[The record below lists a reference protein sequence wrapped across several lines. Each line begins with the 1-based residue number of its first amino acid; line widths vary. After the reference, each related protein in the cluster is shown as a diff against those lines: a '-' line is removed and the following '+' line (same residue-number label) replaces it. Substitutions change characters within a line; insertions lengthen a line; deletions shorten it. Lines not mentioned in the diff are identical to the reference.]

1 MSEPENATAAR
12 EFPRGLRLV
21 IVWLVIG
28 TAVFL
33 AVQALQARAER
44 ACFSFDAASGRIE
57 LKRGADGHF
66 RWPGQVN
73 GVAVTF
79 LVDTGATS
87 TTLPLPLALAQQAG
101 LALEGSIR
109 SSTAGGE
116 VQGRLARADVAL
128 QGGVSAER
136 LRVAVLPQLDAPLLG
151 MDIISRLRLSQA
163 GGVMTLEL
171 PR

>member
-1 MSEPENATAAR
+1 MSDATHPFAR
-12 EFPRGLRLV
+12 EFPRGLRLT
-21 IVWLVIG
+21 IVWLLIG

-44 ACFSFDAASGRIE
+44 ARFSFDAASGRVE
-57 LKRGADGHF
+57 LRRAADGHF
-66 RWPGQVN
+66 HWPGRVN

-87 TTLPLPLALAQQAG
+87 TTLPLALAQQAG

-128 QGGVSAER
+128 QGGVNAER
-136 LRVAVLPQLDAPLLG
+136 LRVAVLPQLEAPLLG
-151 MDIISRLRLSQA
+151 MDIISKLRLSQA
-163 GGVMTLEL
+163 GGVLTLEV

>member
-1 MSEPENATAAR
+1 MSDTHPVAPAR
-12 EFPRGLRLV
+12 EFPRGLRLT
-21 IVWLVIG
+21 IIWLLIG
-28 TAVFL
+28 TVVFL

-44 ACFSFDAASGRIE
+44 SRFSFDAMSGRIE
-57 LKRGADGHF
+57 LRRAADGHF
-66 RWPGQVN
+66 HWPGQVN

-87 TTLPLPLALAQQAG
+87 TTLPLALAQQAG

-116 VQGRLARADVAL
+116 VHGRLARADIEL
-128 QGGVSAER
+128 QGGLVAER
-136 LRVAVLPQLDAPLLG
+136 LRVAVLPQLGSPLLG
-151 MDIISRLRLSQA
+151 MDVISKLRLSQA
-163 GGVMTLEL
+163 GGVLTLEV

>member
-1 MSEPENATAAR
+1 MSDAHNGAGAR

-33 AVQALQARAER
+33 GVQALQARAER
-44 ACFSFDAASGRIE
+44 ARFSFDAASGRIE
-57 LKRGADGHF
+57 LRRGADGHF
-66 RWPGQVN
+66 HWPGRVN
-73 GVAVTF
+73 GVAVNF
-79 LVDTGATS
+79 MVDTGATR
-87 TTLPLPLALAQQAG
+87 TALPRALAREAG
-101 LALEGSIR
+101 LVSDGSIR

-116 VQGRLARADVAL
+116 VEGQLARADVVL
-128 QGGVSAER
+128 QGGVAAER

-151 MDIISRLRLSQA
+151 MDIISKLRLSQA
-163 GGVMTLEL
+163 DGVLTLEV